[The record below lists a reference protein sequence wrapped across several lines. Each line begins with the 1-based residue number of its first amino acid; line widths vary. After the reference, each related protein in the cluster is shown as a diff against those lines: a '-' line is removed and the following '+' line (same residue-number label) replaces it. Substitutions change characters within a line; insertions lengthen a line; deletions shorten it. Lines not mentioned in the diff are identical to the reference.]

1 LRLVK
6 INKLSLLLVSLS
18 FSCLLADAQTGKNN
32 TVRQPKFINDVVMN
46 THNKTN
52 STVVVK
58 DNVAAGSAAEKS
70 ETEIKQVTSA
80 TPPVFGT
87 KIEVAP
93 AIVPSKSLISNSIIG
108 KYAEILGAGIEEI
121 ACHFSLYS
129 FIEEWYGTDYRLGGK
144 DKSGIDCSAFVQKL
158 YEQVFG
164 IDMLRTALEQFK
176 NCKIT
181 HDLSNAKEGDLVF
194 FHINSK
200 RITHVGIYLA
210 NNYFV
215 HASSANGVVINNLK
229 DKYYQKYL
237 AGIGKLS
244 GK

>member
-1 LRLVK
+1 
-6 INKLSLLLVSLS
+6 
-18 FSCLLADAQTGKNN
+18 
-32 TVRQPKFINDVVMN
+32 MN

-52 STVVVK
+52 TTVVVK
-58 DNVAAGSAAEKS
+58 DNVAAGSIEKI
-70 ETEIKQVTSA
+70 ETDVKQVTSA
-80 TPPVFGT
+80 TPPVAGT
-87 KIEVAP
+87 RIEVASMP
-93 AIVPSKSLISNSIIG
+93 VTSKPLISNTIIG

-121 ACHFSLYS
+121 AGHFSLYS